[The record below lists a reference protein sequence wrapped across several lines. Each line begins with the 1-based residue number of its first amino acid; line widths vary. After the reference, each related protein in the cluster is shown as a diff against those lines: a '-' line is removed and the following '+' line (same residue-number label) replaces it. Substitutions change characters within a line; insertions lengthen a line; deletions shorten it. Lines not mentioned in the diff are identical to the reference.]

1 MTKNFDRLL
10 KICVNQIK
18 LNEQDNNA
26 AANLL
31 KALAEHPDFNNT
43 TSQLYKGITDLL
55 NKNKPTQQ
63 NQQQKPPQGQQPQ
76 TTQQNQQ
83 QQGQNQ
89 NQQQKTGTQPNQQPN
104 K

>member
-10 KICVNQIK
+10 KTCVNQIR

-31 KALAEHPDFNNT
+31 KALTEHPDFSNT
-43 TSQLYKGITDLL
+43 TSPLYKGVTDLL
-55 NKNKPTQQ
+55 NKHKPPQQ
-63 NQQQKPPQGQQPQ
+63 NQQQKPPQGQQ
-76 TTQQNQQ
+76 TQSPQ

-89 NQQQKTGTQPNQQPN
+89 NQNQQQKPGTQPNQQIN